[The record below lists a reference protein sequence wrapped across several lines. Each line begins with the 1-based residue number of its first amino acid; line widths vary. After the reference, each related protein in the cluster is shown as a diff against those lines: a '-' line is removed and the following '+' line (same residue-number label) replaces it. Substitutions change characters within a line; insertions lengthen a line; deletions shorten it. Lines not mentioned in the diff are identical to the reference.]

1 MTFKTKTLVPLQK
14 RPDAIVPLGGFRRLE
29 GSYAIAA
36 PAQHMLLPWPGL
48 EHIGWASV
56 VVLSAPWDFLMLGR
70 LAVLLRQRYEDL
82 IWVRLT
88 PQDDDPGQLLLT
100 LLGALTRLRTVQSA
114 EVWRTATHW
123 ARRGEWRR
131 AYQLLGEVL
140 SAAAARPAALV
151 LEDTEQLHSSRS
163 PPFSLLVR
171 SLKSAAQD
179 GLDIILAG
187 CVQQRSWHLFVDG
200 LVLGPDELRLDQ
212 HAAEHGAAAAGLELT
227 PAILDR
233 VVTVTGGAGAALE
246 AIFSVGTALG
256 SAALVEP
263 ITRASSRQEL
273 LTDLCERLLTRTDD
287 YTCTALATATRLGM
301 WHPGIAASPRRE
313 TIETRDPPQ
322 PGSPWWLNLAD
333 GWRQLIHPWR
343 GPLRSAQRLTG
354 LDPAELTVI
363 GDHLAR
369 EGAAEQAIFLYQEA
383 HAADRAADAAV
394 RVAEGLA
401 SVGSWAALAQLG
413 EQIARTSPATVL
425 NPAGTQSPDAQPSG
439 WRRLPRRILRTS
451 PWRRQN
457 PPSHREMAARAPTGS
472 VTAEAPELQ
481 PAATVHLLGE
491 LRVAFGDRCV
501 ETWASGRGRAV
512 FEYLVVHRHS
522 RVRRD
527 RLMAVFWPESSAD
540 AARNSL
546 NVAIHGLRQALHAA
560 AGDRPIVI
568 CKDCCY
574 FIEPDL
580 GIWVDV
586 EAFEERLKSA
596 EQRLNNDEAAQAQTD
611 FEMAVSL
618 YQGDFLADDPDE
630 SWGVVTREHLRLR
643 YLDALDQIA
652 RLRFSTG
659 DYVGCAESCLRILSY
674 DTCREDAHC
683 LLMRCHSRRGQPQ
696 LALRQYH
703 SCATLLYQELQ
714 LLPAPSTTELF
725 YRIQRRENVLGHD
738 RGGARDVG
746 DSHEIPAGALLI
758 ERGLVRGVISRVD
771 VHGYHQAV

>member
-1 MTFKTKTLVPLQK
+1 MTFKAKTLVPLQK
-14 RPDAIVPLGGFRRLE
+14 RPDAIVPLGGFRRLA
-29 GSYAIAA
+29 GSYAIPA

-56 VVLSAPWDFLMLGR
+56 VILSAPWDFLMLGR
-70 LAVLLRQRYEDL
+70 LAALLRQRYADL

-88 PQDDDPGQLLLT
+88 AQDDDPGQLLLT
-100 LLGALTRLRTVQSA
+100 LLGALTRLHTVQSA

-151 LEDTEQLHSSRS
+151 LEDTEQLDSSRR

-171 SLKSAAQD
+171 SLKSAAPD

-187 CVQQRSWHLFVDG
+187 CVQQPSWDLFVDG
-200 LVLGPDELRLDQ
+200 VVLGPEQLRLDQ
-212 HAAEHGAAAAGLELT
+212 HVAEHGAAAAGLELT

-233 VVTVTGGAGAALE
+233 IVTVTGGAGAALE
-246 AIFSVGTALG
+246 AMFSVGAALG
-256 SAALVEP
+256 SAALVEA
-263 ITRASSRQEL
+263 IARATSHQEL
-273 LTDLCERLLTRTDD
+273 LADLCGRLLADTDD
-287 YTCTALATATRLGM
+287 YTCTALATASRLGL
-301 WHPGIAASPRRE
+301 WHPAIVTSPGHE
-313 TIETRDPPQ
+313 TIDARDPPD
-322 PGSPWWLNLAD
+322 SPWWLNLAD
-333 GWRQLIHPWR
+333 GWQQLIHVWR
-343 GPLRSAQRLTG
+343 DPLRSAKRLTS
-354 LDPAELTVI
+354 LDPAQLTVI

-369 EGAAEQAIFLYQEA
+369 EGASEQAIFLYQEA
-383 HAADRAADAAV
+383 HAADRVADVAV

-413 EQIARTSPATVL
+413 EQIARASPATIL
-425 NPAGTQSPDAQPSG
+425 DPAGADDPDAQPSG

-451 PWRRQN
+451 PWRRQKQ
-457 PPSHREMAARAPTGS
+457 PPHQEMAARAPTRS
-472 VTAEAPELQ
+472 VAADAPELQ

-546 NVAIHGLRQALHAA
+546 NVAIHGLRQTLRAA
-560 AGDRPIVI
+560 AGGRPIVI
-568 CKDCCY
+568 CKECSY
-574 FIEPDL
+574 FIESDL

-596 EQRLNNDEAAQAQTD
+596 EQHLSDDEAAQAQSD

-618 YQGDFLADDPDE
+618 YQGDFLADDPYE
-630 SWGVVTREHLRLR
+630 SWGIETREHLRLR
-643 YLDALDQIA
+643 YLDALDQLA
-652 RLRFSTG
+652 RLRFSAG

-703 SCATLLYQELQ
+703 SCATALHQELQ
-714 LLPAPSTTELF
+714 LSPAPSTTELF
-725 YRIQRRENVLGHD
+725 YRIQRRASV
-738 RGGARDVG
+738 
-746 DSHEIPAGALLI
+746 
-758 ERGLVRGVISRVD
+758 
-771 VHGYHQAV
+771 

>member
-1 MTFKTKTLVPLQK
+1 MTFEAKTLVPLQK

-36 PAQHMLLPWPGL
+36 PAQHMPLSWPGL

-70 LAVLLRQRYEDL
+70 LAALLRQRYADL

-88 PQDDDPGQLLLT
+88 AQDDDPGQLLLT
-100 LLGALTRLRTVQSA
+100 LLGALTRFRTVPSA
-114 EVWRTATHW
+114 EVWRTVTHW

-140 SAAAARPAALV
+140 SAAAVRPTALV
-151 LEDTEQLHSSRS
+151 LEDTEHLDSSRS
-163 PPFSLLVR
+163 PLFGLLVR

-187 CVQQRSWHLFVDG
+187 CVQQRSWPLSVDG
-200 LVLGPDELRLDQ
+200 VVLGPEQLRLDQ
-212 HAAEHGAAAAGLELT
+212 QAAERGAAAAGLELT

-233 VVTVTGGAGAALE
+233 IVTVTGGAGAALE
-246 AIFSVGTALG
+246 AMFSAGTALG
-256 SAALVEP
+256 SAALVEA
-263 ITRASSRQEL
+263 ITSASGRQEL
-273 LTDLCERLLTRTDD
+273 FADLCGRLLADTDD
-287 YTCTALATATRLGM
+287 YTCTALATATRLGL
-301 WHPGIAASPRRE
+301 WHPAIAACPGRQ
-313 TIETRDPPQ
+313 TIAARDLPQ

-333 GWRQLIHPWR
+333 GWRQVIHAWR
-343 GPLRSAQRLTG
+343 VPLRSANRG

-369 EGAAEQAIFLYQEA
+369 EGAAEQALFLYQEA
-383 HAADRAADAAV
+383 HAADRVADAAV
-394 RVAEGLA
+394 RVAGGLA

-413 EQIARTSPATVL
+413 EQIARASPATIL
-425 NPAGTQSPDAQPSG
+425 DPAGAEDLDDQPSG

-451 PWRRQN
+451 PWRRQK
-457 PPSHREMAARAPTGS
+457 PPPHREMAARAPTGS
-472 VTAEAPELQ
+472 VAADAPELQ
-481 PAATVHLLGE
+481 PGATVHVLGE
-491 LRVAFGDRCV
+491 LRVAFGDRRV

-546 NVAIHGLRQALHAA
+546 NVAIHGLRQTLRTA

-568 CKDCCY
+568 CKECAY

-580 GIWVDV
+580 GVWVDV

-596 EQRLNNDEAAQAQTD
+596 EQYLSNDEAAQAQTH

-618 YQGDFLADDPDE
+618 YQGDFLADDPYE
-630 SWGVVTREHLRLR
+630 SWGIETREHLRLR
-643 YLDALDQIA
+643 YLDALDQLA
-652 RLRFSTG
+652 RLRFSAG
-659 DYVGCAESCLRILSY
+659 DYVGCAESCLKILSY

-703 SCATLLYQELQ
+703 SCVTALHQELQ

-725 YRIQRRENVLGHD
+725 CQIRRRESV
-738 RGGARDVG
+738 
-746 DSHEIPAGALLI
+746 
-758 ERGLVRGVISRVD
+758 
-771 VHGYHQAV
+771 